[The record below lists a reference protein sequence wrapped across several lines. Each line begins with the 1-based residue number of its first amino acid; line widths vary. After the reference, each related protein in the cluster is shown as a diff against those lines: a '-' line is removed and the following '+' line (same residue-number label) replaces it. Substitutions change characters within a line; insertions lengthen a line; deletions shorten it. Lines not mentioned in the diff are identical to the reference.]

1 MSHCKCLSL
10 PLRIAAP
17 ALVPVVILFASCKK
31 EKQAGPAQM
40 SPTEVSFIEI
50 KTESVTL
57 KKELPG
63 RTTPY
68 MVAEIRPQ
76 ASGIITKRLF
86 TEGTDVQMGDVLYEI
101 DPSNYEAAKNSAEAA
116 LNVAKANH
124 STSIAALGAV
134 RATLSA
140 AKAAQSRAIANA
152 EPLRLRTARFQELLS
167 SKAVSQQDYDDSAA
181 ALKQAEAGIDSAA
194 AGVISAEADIQRA
207 EAAVKAAE
215 AAIETAEAALANAE
229 INLAYTKITAP
240 IPGRIGR
247 SAVTTGALV
256 TAHQP
261 LPLAII
267 QQLNPIYVDVPQ
279 ATAELLQLRRR
290 LADGRL
296 SLNGSY
302 GGQASLLLEDNSEY
316 ELKGMIQFREV
327 SVNPTTGSSILR
339 LVFANPQ
346 NELLPGM
353 FVRAVINEGT
363 NNNAI
368 LVPQQCVSRNM
379 RGDAMTM
386 IIGANNTVEVKMLQ
400 IDRAIGNRW
409 LVSDGLKAGDR
420 VIVEGLQRIRPG
432 SVVNPVPEAQTPA
445 AATTSGAEAPAP
457 TAADSTSAAPAANNS
472 AAANADSTSTTK

>member
-1 MSHCKCLSL
+1 MSHCKCLRL
-10 PLRIAAP
+10 PLHIVTP
-17 ALVPVVILFASCKK
+17 ALLSAVLLLAGCKK
-31 EKQAGPAQM
+31 EEQAGPAQ
-40 SPTEVSFIEI
+40 SPPTEVSFIEI

-63 RTTPY
+63 RTAPY
-68 MVAEIRPQ
+68 MVAVIRPQ

-101 DPSNYEAAKNSAEAA
+101 DPSNYEAAQNSAEAA

-181 ALKQAEAGIDSAA
+181 ALKQAEAGIDSAE

-207 EAAVKAAE
+207 EAAVKAAA
-215 AAIETAEAALANAE
+215 AAIETAEAALAQAV

-240 IPGRIGR
+240 ISGRIGR
-247 SAVTTGALV
+247 SAVTSGALV

-261 LPLAII
+261 LPLATI

-279 ATAELLQLRRR
+279 STAELLQLRRR

-296 SLNGSY
+296 SQNGSY

-316 ELKGMIQFREV
+316 QLKGMIQFREV

-339 LVFANPQ
+339 LVFANPK

-353 FVRAVINEGT
+353 FVRAVIDEGT
-363 NNNAI
+363 NNDAI
-368 LVPQQCVSRNM
+368 LVPQQCVSRNT
-379 RGDAMTM
+379 RGDAMAMVIT
-386 IIGANNTVEVKMLQ
+386 ANNTVETKMLR
-400 IDRAIGNRW
+400 IDRAIGNKW

-420 VIVEGLQRIRPG
+420 VIVEGSQRIRPG
-432 SVVNPVPEAQTPA
+432 SIVNPVPEGQAPA
-445 AATTSGAEAPAP
+445 AATAAEAEALAPAD
-457 TAADSTSAAPAANNS
+457 ADSTPAAPDAATTPDNP
-472 AAANADSTSTTK
+472 TTTK